1 MCHALDDFEQLSNSI
16 GDHPTRLG
24 EIIPDTPVCI
34 GAHDAAGQGAGGVW
48 FTPDRNLVWRA
59 CFPPDII
66 ARLVSS
72 DNPTGNI
79 TNSDLEQAGG
89 VWHHMV
95 LANQRDIR
103 ERTVQSAC
111 DNTPAVSRFRKGSVG
126 RNRSAPH
133 ARLEMRMARQ

>member
-1 MCHALDDFEQLSNSI
+1 MNVYICLYSQYRVESRRPEEQLSNSI

-24 EIIPDTPVCI
+24 EIVPDTPVCI
-34 GAHDAAGQGAGGVW
+34 GAHDAVGQGAGGVW

-59 CFPPDII
+59 RFPPDII

-72 DNPTGNI
+72 DNPTGDI

-95 LANQRDIR
+95 LADQH
-103 ERTVQSAC
+103 V
-111 DNTPAVSRFRKGSVG
+111 
-126 RNRSAPH
+126 
-133 ARLEMRMARQ
+133 